1 MEHRQAWNVVAGWIY
16 HWPGATKPPF
26 PAYTT
31 MFTATTEFTAFLRT
45 AKLSTY
51 AAQGDEASV
60 RPLLPDS
67 RQLEFSSE
75 PFLYRD
81 IYVGTLRFVGKEVV
95 YLSQRAVWA
104 MAYSGGLVSA
114 VATSDSSSIYQALRA
129 ALSATP
135 EAFPV
140 RGPRA
145 FRHHNLDYE
154 CMLAGGLERFHGR
167 ESISRNGQLVYELH
181 FSGGGLA

>member
-1 MEHRQAWNVVAGWIY
+1 
-16 HWPGATKPPF
+16 
-26 PAYTT
+26 
-31 MFTATTEFTAFLRT
+31 MFTATTEFSAFLRT

-60 RPLLPDS
+60 PPLLPDS
-67 RQLEFSSE
+67 KQLEFSSG

-81 IYVGTLRFVGKEVV
+81 VYVGMLRFVGQEVV

-104 MAYSGGLVSA
+104 MAYSGGLVPA
-114 VATSDSSSIYQALRA
+114 VAMSDASSIYKALRA

-140 RGPRA
+140 RGPCTY
-145 FRHHNLDYE
+145 RHDDLDYQ
-154 CMLAGGLERFHGR
+154 CMLTGSLERFHGR
-167 ESISRNGQLVYELH
+167 ESISRNGQPVYELH